1 MKKII
6 VSPKIKTILGLIR
19 NICAIVWMALT
30 FMACPGPEPEP
41 APEPLPQPTESI
53 TISSSEN
60 LSPSFESD
68 GGSYTISFK
77 STEAWTASLVNNR
90 ANTWCTIEP
99 TSGLKGSN
107 TLTIHVKENDETD
120 DRNAIIQ
127 LKAGSTVKNINVSQK
142 QKNALTLTTNKYQIP
157 SKGGEFEVEIKANV
171 KYSYTI
177 DDKGKEWISY
187 VSSRAMSTSYLKFKV
202 SENQNEKR
210 EAVIVISDGSLKEKV
225 TVYQEAASPSIVLSQ
240 NEYVV
245 SAKGETISVDVS
257 SNVDVEVQMP
267 DVNWVKENKS
277 RAFSTH
283 TYHYII
289 SENEEYDQRKA
300 EIIFRNKEN
309 NLAEKV
315 LIQQLQKD
323 AIVVA
328 DNEYTLKADGGRL
341 DFNVSSN
348 VEFKVTVEGEWIK
361 QVESRGLTEKALYFD
376 VAENTSEDAREGKI
390 ILTSENVQQEIK
402 VLQKGAG
409 LPYAEYYIPCVEWGL
424 SIEKVKRLMADYKLI
439 YEDSQR
445 MIYENEEP
453 YIVIVYEFS
462 SNELYLASRYSIYDD
477 ETNYGSEIKKYI
489 NKTFQHIPE
498 HGPSRFWDET
508 TRTFMEIVA
517 VENPTSK
524 NVYYCFSWVGIDWV
538 E

>member
-6 VSPKIKTILGLIR
+6 IPQNKAILSFVK
-19 NICAIVWMALT
+19 NICVILWMAIT
-30 FMACPGPEPEP
+30 FIACSGSGSETEPVS
-41 APEPLPQPTESI
+41 QPTESI
-53 TISSSEN
+53 MISASEN
-60 LSPSFESD
+60 LSPSFDSD

-77 STEAWTASLVNNR
+77 ATEVWTASLVNNR
-90 ANTWCTIEP
+90 ANAWCMVDP
-99 TSGLKGSN
+99 ASGLKGVN
-107 TLTIHVKENDETD
+107 TLTIHVKENEETD
-120 DRNAIIQ
+120 DRNAVIE

-142 QKNALTLTTNKYQIP
+142 QKNALTLTTNKYQLP
-157 SKGGEFEVEIKANV
+157 SKGGELEIEIKANV

-177 DDKGKEWISY
+177 DDKCKEWISY
-187 VSSRAMSTSYLKFKV
+187 VGSRAMSTSYLKFKV
-202 SENQNEKR
+202 SENLHEKR
-210 EAVIVISDGSLKEKV
+210 EAVIVISDGTLEEKV

-240 NEYVV
+240 DEYVV

-283 TYHYII
+283 TYHYVI

-323 AIVVA
+323 AIVIA
-328 DNEYTLKADGGRL
+328 ENEYTLKAGGGHL
-341 DFNVSSN
+341 DFNVNSN

-361 QVESRGLTEKALYFD
+361 HVESRGLTEKALYFD

-390 ILTSENVQQEIK
+390 ILTSENIQQEIK
-402 VLQKGAG
+402 ILQKGVG
-409 LPYAEYYIPCVEWGL
+409 LPYAEYYMPCVEWGL
-424 SIEKVKRLMADYKLI
+424 SIEKVKKLMTDYILM

-445 MIYENEEP
+445 IIYGNVEP

-462 SNELYLASRYSIYDD
+462 SNELYLASRYSSDD
-477 ETNYGSEIKKYI
+477 NEKNFDSNIRNLHQSYK
-489 NKTFQHIPE
+489 HVPE
-498 HGPSRFWDET
+498 HGSSRFWDET
-508 TRTFMEIVA
+508 SRTFMQIVS
-517 VENPTSK
+517 VINPSSEKEYT
-524 NVYYCFSWVGIDWV
+524 CFSWVGLDWIK
-538 E
+538 